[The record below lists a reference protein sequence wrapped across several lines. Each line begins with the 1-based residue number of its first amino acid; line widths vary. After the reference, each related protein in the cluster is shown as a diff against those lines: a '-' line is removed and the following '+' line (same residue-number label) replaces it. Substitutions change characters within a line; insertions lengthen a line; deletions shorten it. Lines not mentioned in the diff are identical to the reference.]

1 MYYGVLVSLTH
12 PLCRFSFQEHRT
24 EIDARSGT
32 FQAFDL
38 FGQQLLQAGH
48 YASPEISEKLQ
59 KVAEA
64 RQDLEREWL
73 ARKNRLDE
81 CLELQLFYRDCEQAE
96 NWMASRES
104 FLASSVGDGENV
116 DSLIKKHEDFD
127 KAINSQENKIG
138 QLCSIADQ
146 LIGSR
151 HYASGN
157 IASRRDKLLE
167 RWSNLKEAMIE
178 KRSKL
183 GESQTLQQFS
193 RDADEIENWIAEKL
207 ALAMDE
213 SYKDPANI
221 ASKHQKHQAFEAELA
236 SNAERVENVIDAG
249 KRLIEKRQCA
259 GSEPAVANRI
269 ESIVEQW
276 KHLTTKTTEKSLKL
290 KEANKQRTFNAAVK
304 DIDFWL
310 GEVESLLKSEDS
322 GKDLGAVQHLL
333 KKHTILE
340 ADIAAHEDRVKDMNT
355 LADSLIESGQF
366 DSPVIQEKRSSINDR
381 YERIKSLAA
390 YRRQRL
396 YEADTLHKFF
406 RDIAEEEAWIKEKK
420 LLVSSSDYGH
430 DLTGVHNLKK
440 KHKRLQSELAN
451 HEPILQGVR
460 DAGQKLLEQQ
470 SAASTGT
477 AGEIEQRLQS
487 LEGNWQQL
495 KSMAKTRGNKLEE
508 SLLFQQLLAKIEEEV
523 AWISE
528 KQQLLC
534 VADYGDTMAAV
545 QSLLKKQDAFD
556 VDFAVHKDASSD
568 IINAGNQLIAEGNHH
583 SDAITSR
590 IAQLRS
596 RLESLD
602 ETARTRKFKLLQN
615 SAYLQFMW
623 KADVVDSWIADKE
636 VAAKSEDHGRDLSSV
651 STLLAKQEAFDAGL
665 TAFASEGIASLNQLK
680 DQLLSETDAS
690 DPSPRAH
697 IRDSIIKRHDE
708 VLKRWNNLIGAS
720 DARKQRLYRMQEQ
733 FKQIEDLF
741 LSFAKKASAF
751 NSWFENAEEDLTDP
765 VRCNSIEEINSLK
778 DAHAKFTASL
788 NTAASEFKQL
798 QELDAQIKSF
808 KVGANPY
815 TWFTMEALVDTWRNL
830 HKILKER
837 EFELNKEAQR
847 QEDNDRLRRQFAQY
861 CNVFYNWLTETRMWL
876 LQDSATAVTTTTV
889 TPGGGRATPMD
900 TTTGSLEAQ
909 LEATRI
915 KAREIKAKRG
925 DLKQIEDLAAILE
938 EHLILDNRYTEHGT
952 VGLAQQWDQLDQLS
966 MRIQHNLEQQ
976 IQARLQ
982 SGVSEEALKEF
993 SMMFKH
999 FDKNKSGRLDHQ
1011 EFKSCLRALGY
1022 DLPMVEEGQVD
1033 PEFEAILDI
1042 VDPNRTGVTL
1052 HSYISFMISRETEN
1066 VSSSEEVQNAFKAIA
1081 TNERPYVTSAEL
1093 FHNLTKSM
1101 AEYCVTRMK
1110 PYVDPKTGAPVPN
1123 AYDYEDFTRTLFQN

>member
-1 MYYGVLVSLTH
+1 MLHS
-12 PLCRFSFQEHRT
+12 
-24 EIDARSGT
+24 
-32 FQAFDL
+32 
-38 FGQQLLQAGH
+38 GH
-48 YASPEISEKLQ
+48 YASPEINEKLQ

-73 ARKNRLDE
+73 TRKNRLDE

-116 DSLIKKHEDFD
+116 DTLIKKHEDFD
-127 KAINSQENKIG
+127 KAINSQENKVA
-138 QLCSIADQ
+138 QLCSVADQ
-146 LIGSR
+146 LITSG

-157 IASRRDKLLE
+157 IASKKDKLLE
-167 RWSNLKEAMIE
+167 RWSNLKQAMIE

-249 KRLIEKRQCA
+249 KRLISKRQCA
-259 GSEPAVANRI
+259 GSEPAVENRI

-340 ADIAAHEDRVKDMNT
+340 ADIASHEDRVRDMNA

-430 DLTGVHNLKK
+430 DLTGVNNLKK

-451 HEPILQGVR
+451 HEPVLQGVR

-470 SAASTGT
+470 SSASTGT

-508 SLLFQQLLAKIEEEV
+508 SLLFQQLLAKIEEEE

-556 VDFAVHKDASSD
+556 VDFAVHKDGAND
-568 IINAGNQLIAEGNHH
+568 IINSGNQLIAEGNHH

-590 IAQLRS
+590 ISQLKS

-602 ETARTRKFKLLQN
+602 ETARIRKMKLLQN

-636 VAAKSEDHGRDLSSV
+636 VAVRSEDHGRDLSSV
-651 STLLAKQEAFDAGL
+651 STLLTKQEAFDAGL
-665 TAFASEGIASLNQLK
+665 TAFASEGIASLNQLR
-680 DQLLSETDAS
+680 DQLLSEADVSDAIS
-690 DPSPRAH
+690 SPRAH

-778 DAHAKFTASL
+778 DAHSRFTASL
-788 NTAASEFKQL
+788 TTAANEFKQL

-830 HKILKER
+830 HKILSER
-837 EFELNKEAQR
+837 EYELNKEAQR
-847 QEDNDRLRRQFAQY
+847 QEENDRLRRQFAQY
-861 CNVFYNWLTETRMWL
+861 CNVFYN
-876 LQDSATAVTTTTV
+876 
-889 TPGGGRATPMD
+889 
-900 TTTGSLEAQ
+900 
-909 LEATRI
+909 
-915 KAREIKAKRG
+915 
-925 DLKQIEDLAAILE
+925 
-938 EHLILDNRYTEHGT
+938 
-952 VGLAQQWDQLDQLS
+952 
-966 MRIQHNLEQQ
+966 
-976 IQARLQ
+976 
-982 SGVSEEALKEF
+982 
-993 SMMFKH
+993 
-999 FDKNKSGRLDHQ
+999 
-1011 EFKSCLRALGY
+1011 
-1022 DLPMVEEGQVD
+1022 
-1033 PEFEAILDI
+1033 
-1042 VDPNRTGVTL
+1042 
-1052 HSYISFMISRETEN
+1052 
-1066 VSSSEEVQNAFKAIA
+1066 
-1081 TNERPYVTSAEL
+1081 
-1093 FHNLTKSM
+1093 
-1101 AEYCVTRMK
+1101 
-1110 PYVDPKTGAPVPN
+1110 
-1123 AYDYEDFTRTLFQN
+1123 